1 MFFNNLQC
9 SPILMYLPSS
19 ETVRMPAQLAR
30 LMEATW
36 TESIVQHSTQY
47 NTAYSTVQY
56 STWAESTLWSGSRLE
71 DTRLTR
77 RPPSPAVTRIQ
88 EVAPGLES
96 RIS

>member
-1 MFFNNLQC
+1 M
-9 SPILMYLPSS
+9 
-19 ETVRMPAQLAR
+19 
-30 LMEATW
+30 
-36 TESIVQHSTQY
+36 
-47 NTAYSTVQY
+47 QY

-96 RIS
+96 RISWQSSVICCENYCDIDTFTLQVT